1 MKKILTVLSVL
12 LLSLCM
18 HLPVRADVIFEP
30 YDDFFE
36 AHRDECES
44 TLIGRRYTP
53 AGEKGTEVFAS
64 PESDSVVETLP
75 FDAIFWSNTTY
86 TNSAGSWYYFQGRA
100 IDQTGKVIMEGAPDG
115 WVKASEVS
123 RLYDSEQF
131 SEDYKDQIIGHSTD
145 ECVLSIADLDYVYCY
160 DYPFAPLP
168 TRFDLSSFGDS
179 EIPFS
184 ASYVDPEGNSWGFV
198 SYLYGIRNVWI
209 CQNHPT
215 YDREELLSLNTTS
228 FTIEVVH
235 TSEENEKEN
244 VTIGDPTF
252 TETAPEKTDTT
263 TYSEENIPEENTSAD
278 PVEKAGDVIS
288 DVTAEAQAEHVTKT
302 SPVLTAGIAVVGV
315 MAVTALIL
323 ILLKKKRC

>member
-1 MKKILTVLSVL
+1 MKKILTVLAVL

-18 HLPVRADVIFEP
+18 HLPVMADVIFEP
-30 YDDFFE
+30 FDDFFE

-44 TLIGRRYTP
+44 TLTGRRYTP
-53 AGEKGTEVFAS
+53 AEEKGAEVFLS
-64 PESDSVVETLP
+64 PESDNVVETLP
-75 FDAIFWSNTTY
+75 FDTIFWSNTTY

-100 IDQTGKVIMEGAPDG
+100 IDQTGKVIMEDAPDG

-131 SEDYKDQIIGHSTD
+131 SEDYKDQIIGHSKD
-145 ECVLSIADLDYVYCY
+145 ECVLNITDLDYVYIY

-184 ASYVDPEGNSWGFV
+184 ASYVDPEGNSWGFIN
-198 SYLYGIRNVWI
+198 YWYGMRNAWI
-209 CQNHPT
+209 CQNYPT

-235 TSEENEKEN
+235 TSEENKEEN
-244 VTIGDPTF
+244 VTLGDPTF

-263 TYSEENIPEENTSAD
+263 TYSEESALSENTSAD
-278 PVEKAGDVIS
+278 PDVKAGDVIS
-288 DVTAEAQAEHVTKT
+288 DVTDEARTESVKKT

-323 ILLKKKRC
+323 VLLKKKKH